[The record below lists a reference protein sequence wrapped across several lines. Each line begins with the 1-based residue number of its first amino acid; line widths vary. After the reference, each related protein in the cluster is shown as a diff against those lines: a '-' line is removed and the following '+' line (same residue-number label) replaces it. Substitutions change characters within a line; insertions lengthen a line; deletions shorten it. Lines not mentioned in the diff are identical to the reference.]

1 MTRLVRTATA
11 LLAAAYLGW
20 GAWATVAPRHFFDT
34 FPGFGQRWTAAYP
47 PFNEHLMADL
57 GATFLTLGFLLA
69 VGAALPDRRV
79 RRTVLAGALV
89 FNTLHLFFHA
99 THHGLLA
106 GWGLGASL
114 ASLVVGVLLP
124 AILIALDRRPARA
137 REPEAERSVAGRS
150 P

>member
-11 LLAAAYLGW
+11 LLAAAYILW
-20 GAWATVAPRHFFDT
+20 GAWASVAPRHFFDT

-47 PFNEHLMADL
+47 PFNEHLMTDL

-69 VGAALPDRRV
+69 VGAGLPDRRV
-79 RRTVLAGALV
+79 RRTVLAGALL
-89 FNTLHLFFHA
+89 FNTLHLLFHA

-106 GWGLGASL
+106 GWDLGASL
-114 ASLVVGVLLP
+114 ASLVVGVLVP
-124 AILIALDRRPARA
+124 AALIALDRSPARA
-137 REPEAERSVAGRS
+137 RELEAERSGADRS